1 MLKRIISIF
10 LILITLFCLVSW
22 KETPSTI
29 LTIDLPQKA
38 SVDESVK
45 CKIGIGRSYGSV
57 YKDHA
62 ETVFTVLGDGVV
74 FNDCKD
80 SYSQTIDLSK
90 EIYRCNQYNQPS
102 QFFDLMIDFKGVQN
116 AEGTIK
122 LELITYFENG
132 DTTASE
138 NEIYYEIKNGKV
150 YLSLRDHPNQI
161 TIQKIITYLPQILKS
176 VAVAWV
182 VYLAAGTILCVI
194 LILYRRKNTYR

>member
-1 MLKRIISIF
+1 MKKIISVF

-38 SVDESVK
+38 SVDEPVK

-90 EIYRCNQYNQPS
+90 EIYRCNQYSQPS

-116 AEGTIK
+116 AEGSIK

-132 DTTASE
+132 DTTGSG
-138 NEIYYEIKNGKV
+138 NEIHYEIKNGKV
-150 YLSLRDHPNQI
+150 YLSLREKPNQI
-161 TIQKIITYLPQILKS
+161 TFQKIITYLPQILKS
-176 VAVAWV
+176 IAVAWV
-182 VYLAAGTILCVI
+182 VYVAAGTVLCVI